1 MRIEGLAGASPKDVF
16 EHIFTEELWTRL
28 VTETNKF
35 AEQHKLVLPEA
46 HTNSTETPPAKKSKM
61 IPWKPVSIPEMKTFI
76 GLCLAMGIVR
86 LSVRRDYWRLKKPLF
101 TTAFPHHMSR
111 DRFADIWR

>member
-1 MRIEGLAGASPKDVF
+1 MLGFQDDWYTDKFNPTEKR
-16 EHIFTEELWTRL
+16 HFTS
-28 VTETNKF
+28 
-35 AEQHKLVLPEA
+35 
-46 HTNSTETPPAKKSKM
+46 STETPPAKKSKM

-76 GLCLAMGIVR
+76 GLCFAMGIVR
-86 LSVRRDYWRLKKPLF
+86 LPVRRDYWRLKKPLF